1 MSDTGIKNW
10 GRYCQIIFVRAQE
23 ENGVKDPTWPKA
35 GDQLE
40 LRGNTYQFKFYRGK
54 DGRYSVYAPRASAP
68 LADGK
73 KLVTAVERAK
83 VTVAD
88 DIDF

>member
-23 ENGVKDPTWPKA
+23 ENGVTDIRWPKA

-40 LRGNTYQFKFYRGK
+40 LRGTTYQFKFYRGK
-54 DGRYSVYAPRASAP
+54 DGRYSVYAPRATAP
-68 LADGK
+68 LANGK
-73 KLVTAVERAK
+73 VSVTADERAK

>member
-23 ENGVKDPTWPKA
+23 ENGVKDVRWPKS

-40 LRGNTYQFKFYRGK
+40 LRGTTYQFKFYRN
-54 DGRYSVYAPRASAP
+54 DAGRYSVYAPRATKP

-73 KLVTAVERAK
+73 QLVTANEKPK

>member
-1 MSDTGIKNW
+1 MAESTIKDW
-10 GRYCQIIFVRAQE
+10 GRYCQIIFVRAQRE
-23 ENGVKDPTWPKA
+23 QGVATPAWPKA

-40 LRGNTYQFKFYRGK
+40 LRGKTYQFKFYRQRDGK
-54 DGRYSVYAPRASAP
+54 FSVYAPRATQP
-68 LADGK
+68 LAEGK
-73 KLVTAVERAK
+73 RCVTALNQSK